1 MIHRMV
7 TPGPLMRELASVILF
22 LKAHPVG
29 HEVVALTGKMER
41 PVFCFLLLAFMVAL
55 TPGILDNPQV
65 LEF

>member
-1 MIHRMV
+1 
-7 TPGPLMRELASVILF
+7 MRELASVILF

-41 PVFCFLLLAFMVAL
+41 PVFCFLPLAFMVAL